1 MREQAVSGYEKY
13 GLVWGIVV
21 SLALHGVLFWKMPE
35 LPVFLEEKQS
45 ISEKFT
51 EVELIK
57 PPAPK
62 PPTPKGEKPPLK
74 EELKEVIVP
83 PPKPPPKLHAGI
95 LSNRVE
101 EIGGGRSLK
110 QTGVEIKLPLSREK
124 PEVDPERAVRL
135 QEQLAKAVAEKIAKS
150 PFPADESTS
159 RLIPI
164 KEGDLE
170 RKELEVA
177 PPEAF
182 PRLARL
188 EPGPVKEGP
197 VKKEILTGRELFQ
210 IKGPAGERRV
220 VYRPKPPAVELEAET
235 EIVLKFWVLPGGEVG
250 RVIPIKKGEPELETK
265 AIAYLKEWRFNPLSA
280 HEPQVEQEGT
290 IPIRFTLK

>member
-1 MREQAVSGYEKY
+1 MREQVVAGYEKY
-13 GLVWGIVV
+13 GLVWGILV
-21 SLALHGVLFWKMPE
+21 SLVLHGVLLWKMPE
-35 LPVFLEEKQS
+35 LPAYFDEEQRK
-45 ISEKFT
+45 SEKFT

-57 PPAPK
+57 PLAPQ
-62 PPTPKGEKPPLK
+62 PTTPKRENTPLK
-74 EELKEVIVP
+74 KELKEVVVP
-83 PPKPPPKLHAGI
+83 SPKPPPKPHAGI
-95 LSNRVE
+95 LSSRVE
-101 EIGGGRSLK
+101 GIGRGESLK
-110 QTGVEIKLPLSREK
+110 QTGIEIKLPLSREES
-124 PEVDPERAVRL
+124 EVDPQHAVKL
-135 QEQLAKAVAEKIAKS
+135 QEQLARAVAEKIAKS
-150 PFPADESTS
+150 PLPADESTS
-159 RLIPI
+159 RLITI

-210 IKGPAGERRV
+210 IKGPAGERKV

-250 RVIPIKKGEPELETK
+250 RVIPIKKGEPKLETK
-265 AIAYLKEWRFNPLSA
+265 AIAYLKGWRFNPLSA

-290 IPIRFTLK
+290 IPIRFTFK